1 MINVNSEIGELQAVL
16 LHEPGEELNNLTP
29 KYLEELLFD
38 DIPWLKLAKKEHQ
51 YFAQVFKDNGVK
63 VYYLVDLVT
72 EVLNY
77 SNDIKNEF
85 VEQFIIDS
93 NIKSSC
99 LKNALKSYL
108 ISIKDNKELV
118 LKCISG
124 IKKTDLKKYKS
135 HSLSDFVMDDSP
147 FVTYP
152 IPNLYFTRDPFA
164 SVGDGVSI
172 SKMYSETRKRET
184 IFAKFIFKYHEQFKN
199 TTTYYNRDE
208 DFNIEGGDI
217 LVLNKETLIIGVSQ
231 RTCPEAI
238 EKLASNL
245 NGKSNF
251 KQILVFSIPVA
262 RTFMHLDT
270 VFTQVDYD
278 KFLVHRGCYNK
289 LRIFEVKLDSNNTV
303 SRLTGKPEDI
313 LAKYMGIKPK
323 FIFCGGNDSISSD
336 REQWSDGSNCVCIK
350 PGLVIAYERND
361 YTNNQLRKNG
371 IKIIEIPSSEI
382 SRGRG
387 GPRCMSMP
395 LIRKDLD

>member
-124 IKKTDLKKYKS
+124 IKN
-135 HSLSDFVMDDSP
+135 HP
-147 FVTYP
+147 
-152 IPNLYFTRDPFA
+152 DP
-164 SVGDGVSI
+164 
-172 SKMYSETRKRET
+172 
-184 IFAKFIFKYHEQFKN
+184 
-199 TTTYYNRDE
+199 YY
-208 DFNIEGGDI
+208 
-217 LVLNKETLIIGVSQ
+217 
-231 RTCPEAI
+231 
-238 EKLASNL
+238 
-245 NGKSNF
+245 
-251 KQILVFSIPVA
+251 
-262 RTFMHLDT
+262 
-270 VFTQVDYD
+270 
-278 KFLVHRGCYNK
+278 
-289 LRIFEVKLDSNNTV
+289 
-303 SRLTGKPEDI
+303 
-313 LAKYMGIKPK
+313 
-323 FIFCGGNDSISSD
+323 
-336 REQWSDGSNCVCIK
+336 
-350 PGLVIAYERND
+350 
-361 YTNNQLRKNG
+361 
-371 IKIIEIPSSEI
+371 
-382 SRGRG
+382 
-387 GPRCMSMP
+387 
-395 LIRKDLD
+395 LIRVF